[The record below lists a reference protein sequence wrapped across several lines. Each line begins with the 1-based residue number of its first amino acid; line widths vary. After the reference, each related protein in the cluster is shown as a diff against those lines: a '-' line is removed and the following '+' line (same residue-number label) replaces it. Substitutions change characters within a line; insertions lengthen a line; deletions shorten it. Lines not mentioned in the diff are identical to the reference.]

1 MPWYEVA
8 VDLSNP
14 VVRKSAH
21 DLTEAEG
28 DRVVAAWRK
37 MTENKKGVPGSS
49 EYFRLG
55 VVHGGTQD
63 RGTWLSEAQN
73 PTPSYCVHGPECFAN
88 WHRIYITDMELTLR
102 RADLALGN
110 DGRIGLPYFDWT
122 VKPAGKPML
131 PMVLQKIM
139 ATDSF
144 EGKYSEGGLFH
155 DTFLPLDRSGNQMAP
170 REQDGACLPSQTHP
184 SAHTH
189 PPTHATHAHAV
200 TPCPFL
206 SPTGV
211 SAHLSRHALLQDYQV
226 VADPRRRAG
235 QAVGAC
241 RAVGGHHGR
250 VAPGQPPERSPHA
263 RVQPTRVG
271 ACELSS
277 TSI

>member
-1 MPWYEVA
+1 MLVQVLVQVAVPWYEVA

-21 DLTEAEG
+21 DLTEAEE

-37 MTENKKGVPGSS
+37 TTENKEGVPGSS

-144 EGKYSEGGLFH
+144 EGKHSEGGLFH

-170 REQDGACLPSQTHP
+170 RERDGTLFYKTTKWSPALDTELDGLVHDPDTRRVGFGAVTDLKPGGTTLLVHTMDVLRQSNHR
-184 SAHTH
+184 SAIRTLEANPHGWVHVRRFRPPLHSRRH
-189 PPTHATHAHAV
+189 PPH
-200 TPCPFL
+200 
-206 SPTGV
+206 
-211 SAHLSRHALLQDYQV
+211 R
-226 VADPRRRAG
+226 PRRR
-235 QAVGAC
+235 
-241 RAVGGHHGR
+241 
-250 VAPGQPPERSPHA
+250 P
-263 RVQPTRVG
+263 
-271 ACELSS
+271 
-277 TSI
+277 

>member
-1 MPWYEVA
+1 M
-8 VDLSNP
+8 DLSNP

-21 DLTEAEG
+21 YLTEAEE

-37 MTENKKGVPGSS
+37 ITENKEGVPGSS

-144 EGKYSEGGLFH
+144 EGKFSEGGLFH
-155 DTFLPLDRSGNQMAP
+155 DTFLPLDRSGKQMAP
-170 REQDGACLPSQTHP
+170 RERDGACLPSQTHP

-189 PPTHATHAHAV
+189 PPTQATHAHAV
-200 TPCPFL
+200 TPCPCL

-211 SAHLSRHALLQDYQV
+211 SAHLK
-226 VADPRRRAG
+226 
-235 QAVGAC
+235 QA
-241 RAVGGHHGR
+241 R
-250 VAPGQPPERSPHA
+250 
-263 RVQPTRVG
+263 
-271 ACELSS
+271 SS
-277 TSI
+277 TRLPSGRRPSTPSWTSCWTHKGRCSYTRWTCCARPTTRAQPARLRLPPTGGCM